1 MIKNNC
7 YKQKILILKKH
18 VILDFGGKVIEK
30 RNIDHCFM
38 PNFNYI
44 CINKN
49 TNNKK
54 KFYLLVH
61 EIGHMINSLK
71 QKEYETEHP
80 NNVYTKIISSNVL
93 TNEIMAWEA
102 GKNFLENLSIDYDK
116 LYFDKIKADCINTYV
131 LSSVENIYGFSLKR
145 LNKLRRI

>member
-1 MIKNNC
+1 MIKKNC
-7 YKQKILILKKH
+7 YKQKILMLKKH
-18 VILDFGGKVIEK
+18 VKLDFGGKVIEK

-38 PNFNYI
+38 PSFNFI

-71 QKEYETEHP
+71 KIEYETEHP
-80 NNVYTKIISSNVL
+80 NNSYTKIISSNVL
-93 TNEIMAWEA
+93 TNEVMAWEE
-102 GKNFLENLSIDYDK
+102 GKNLLNDLKIEYDN
-116 LYFDKIKADCINTYV
+116 LYFQKIKAECINTYV
-131 LSSVENIYGFSLKR
+131 LSSIENIYGFSLKG
-145 LNKLRRI
+145 LNKNRRI

>member
-1 MIKNNC
+1 
-7 YKQKILILKKH
+7 
-18 VILDFGGKVIEK
+18 
-30 RNIDHCFM
+30 
-38 PNFNYI
+38 
-44 CINKN
+44 
-49 TNNKK
+49 
-54 KFYLLVH
+54 
-61 EIGHMINSLK
+61 MINSLK

-131 LSSVENIYGFSLKR
+131 LSSVENIYGFSLKKI
-145 LNKLRRI
+145 NKHRRI

>member
-1 MIKNNC
+1 M
-7 YKQKILILKKH
+7 LKKH
-18 VILDFGGKVIEK
+18 VKLDFGGKVIEK

-38 PNFNYI
+38 PSFNFI

-71 QKEYETEHP
+71 KIEYETEHP
-80 NNVYTKIISSNVL
+80 NNSYTKIISSNVL
-93 TNEIMAWEA
+93 TNEVMAWEE
-102 GKNFLENLSIDYDK
+102 GKNLLNDLKIEYDN
-116 LYFDKIKADCINTYV
+116 LYFQKIKAECINTYV
-131 LSSVENIYGFSLKR
+131 LSSIENIYGFSLKR
-145 LNKLRRI
+145 LNKNRRI

>member
-1 MIKNNC
+1 MIKKNC
-7 YKQKILILKKH
+7 YKQKILMLKKH
-18 VILDFGGKVIEK
+18 VKLDFGGKVIEK

-38 PNFNYI
+38 PSFNFI

-71 QKEYETEHP
+71 KIEYETEHP
-80 NNVYTKIISSNVL
+80 NNSYTKIISSNVL
-93 TNEIMAWEA
+93 TNEVMAWEE
-102 GKNFLENLSIDYDK
+102 GKNLLNDLKIEYDN
-116 LYFDKIKADCINTYV
+116 LYFQKIKAECINTYV
-131 LSSVENIYGFSLKR
+131 LSSIENIYGFSLKR
-145 LNKLRRI
+145 LNKNRRI